1 MEILFVIL
9 KIIGIFLAVLLL
21 FFVALILVPVRYR
34 VTLKVQDEVE
44 GKAVVHW
51 LLHLVDVRI
60 YYKEKD
66 ISFKLRIFGISLPLG
81 EKGKKERRGT
91 GRIKKRKKVQNIS
104 DETVETEDF
113 EETGQEEHAGQ
124 EEGFS
129 EEHISFKEDFL
140 KEDFIE
146 KETLPEQERK
156 KSGKKKRKKQKK
168 KKGFEGKVKTGF
180 YNFKQKGQAVHNRF
194 SQQAEDGESGTTT
207 VKGQIEKI
215 KKIIYEESNQLAF
228 FHVLREVQYLFR
240 HYIPGTISGNVT
252 FSMGNPEWTGKA
264 LGAASFLPFWA
275 RSRMVIMPDFLSE
288 SFYAKGIIFVA
299 GHIRFLHVPVIG
311 IRLITDKNIRK
322 LITNIRK

>member
-21 FFVALILVPVRYR
+21 FCVALILVPVRYR

-81 EKGKKERRGT
+81 EKGKKGREST

-104 DETVETEDF
+104 DETEDF
-113 EETGQEEHAGQ
+113 EETVQEEHAGQ

-129 EEHISFKEDFL
+129 VEHISFKEDFL
-140 KEDFIE
+140 KEDSIE
-146 KETLPEQERK
+146 KETLAEQERK
-156 KSGKKKRKKQKK
+156 KTGKKKRKKRKK
-168 KKGFEGKVKTGF
+168 NKGFGEKVKTGF

-194 SQQAEDGESGTTT
+194 SQQIEDSESGTTT

-215 KKIIYEESNQLAF
+215 KNIIYEESNQLAF